1 MVKLIGAALVVG
13 SATLIGN
20 TVARNHL
27 DRPRDL
33 AELAFAFAV
42 LETEISYAR
51 TPLCEALV
59 RASRASRGIAARM
72 FRMAAA
78 SLASAEGLPGV
89 AWETAVRCA
98 YASSALAP
106 EDRDAL
112 VAFGVT
118 LGSCSAEDQL
128 RHISL
133 VRERLHASEARARG
147 EAERTARMWRY
158 LGATVGAMIALL
170 LY

>member
-1 MVKLIGAALVVG
+1 MRVVGAALVVG
-13 SATLIGN
+13 SGTLIGN
-20 TVARNHL
+20 AVARNHL

-33 AELAFAFAV
+33 AEISYALAV

-51 TPLCEALV
+51 TPLGEAL
-59 RASRASRGIAARM
+59 SRASRTSRGVAARM
-72 FRMAAA
+72 FRAAA
-78 SLASAEGLPGV
+78 ARLAGSEGLPGEAWV
-89 AWETAVRCA
+89 AAVREA
-98 YASSALAP
+98 YDSSALAP

-112 VAFGVT
+112 VAFGAT
-118 LGSCSAEDQL
+118 LGSCSADDQL

-133 VRERLHASEARARG
+133 LRERLRATEAKARA
-147 EAERTARMWRY
+147 EADRSARMWRY